1 MVSCI
6 YLAYFLVLLWAIPIW
21 EYLEL
26 IVLSA
31 LSVAVVF
38 VVGDRHPGIATTFII
53 LLIATYLGRVYTVN
67 GVTYS
72 LPYAKVAV
80 ISLLSMLIIPI
91 YLTMSEAG
99 ELSEVIIGGAY
110 IVAFMAS
117 VAGPR
122 SLAISLSLF
131 ASLSTVTVGYMLAIA
146 MSVSYSVFYL
156 TATYVAKF
164 STTDVSKLVAI
175 PIEFSRIEKEYLGD
189 WALIRLFLSLTL
201 FALGLLLSRFAEERM
216 RKTYTSHLERR
227 IVKAFVLGIATKMA
241 IAISITVLATLL
253 TTSLADIPATVLI
266 TVAVVGALSSIR
278 SYIDLAERVH
288 SLVAEC
294 HEHAESLSYKIK
306 ISEAVLG
313 EFQGSSLRSFKDLEE
328 SSSEAKKV
336 LSSYESIKHLGVT
349 DYPAIFRTCRKLE
362 EVDEELGNKILNVV
376 SELDNNIKTLLS
388 ISASE
393 VRKSLILILDEMR
406 TLRREPERM
415 GALPDLISR
424 ITQAL
429 RRYCH
434 ELHKMLSETIP
445 KSYGDIFGI
454 EFSIREIPKCS
465 GSNFGDIQAYQNYVL
480 AALLGMD
487 RQLDSLI
494 SKLDKLA
501 SEARRLSGVLEAH
514 GLRSH
519 QLMKLL
525 EVYRKYFSQ
534 AYLANSLEAVE
545 KVLFMSEIYRNVMSE
560 VSTLLEGFQPVEI
573 NDSNISRVT
582 SEFMKPLEE
591 SLRELASHE
600 ISFLD
605 SIVVLE
611 GVLKNVSSS
620 TWSFSSMYTLLE
632 SLQLLR
638 SIQPLVSDYI
648 RDGVR
653 RGYRFEEIFPLRE
666 DLRQFWVILYGSGG

>member
-53 LLIATYLGRVYTVN
+53 LLIATYLGRVYTADD
-67 GVTYS
+67 VTYS

-110 IVAFMAS
+110 MVAFMAS

-175 PIEFSRIEKEYLGD
+175 PIEFSKIEKEYLGD

-278 SYIDLAERVH
+278 SYMDLAERVH

-294 HEHAESLSYKIK
+294 HERAESLSYKIK

-313 EFQGSSLRSFKDLEE
+313 EFQDSSLRSFKDLEE
-328 SSSEAKKV
+328 SSSEAKKI

-362 EVDEELGNKILNVV
+362 EVDEELGNNILNVV
-376 SELDNNIKTLLS
+376 SELDSNIRTLLS
-388 ISASE
+388 ISTSE

-445 KSYGDIFGI
+445 KSYEDIFGI

-487 RQLDSLI
+487 RQLDSLVN
-494 SKLDKLA
+494 KLDKLA

-525 EVYRKYFSQ
+525 EVYWKYFSQ

-573 NDSNISRVT
+573 DDSNISRVT

-605 SIVVLE
+605 SIAVLE